1 MFRFAP
7 DSRVELIS
15 PSCKVRG
22 EGILDAD
29 VVYSTNSSM
38 FLLPDLVLG
47 VRKSKIIETYS

>member
-38 FLLPDLVLG
+38 FLLPDPVLG